1 MNTNWTHPLEGQSVG
16 KAFISYLVPSVL
28 GMLVVAFNFIIDG
41 IMVGH
46 KLGSTAMAGIGIASP
61 VYTLFVA
68 MDSSS
73 PLRMHFLSL
82 FGMMGIPTHPCTLR
96 LRLL

>member
-61 VYTLFVA
+61 VYTLFCCHVA
-68 MDSSS
+68 VDWYGRGNVV
-73 PLRMHFLSL
+73 LQRY
-82 FGMMGIPTHPCTLR
+82 G
-96 LRLL
+96 